1 MSTEPKC
8 RECGA
13 NAHFSWDLES
23 WDCGSYKARESGNFY
38 PSDLCKARAALIEI
52 SKLLDAAQEEAVG
65 ISPACRIAIETPIE
79 EAQKIIEKWEKG
91 Q

>member
-38 PSDLCKARAALIEI
+38 PSDLCEARAALIEI
-52 SKLLDAAQEEAVG
+52 SKCLSEAKDGDDRFKILDA
-65 ISPACRIAIETPIE
+65 IE
-79 EAQKIIEKWEKG
+79 IIEKWEKD